1 MDTPKV
7 LRGIELR
14 YVLALTLADQGPMTI
29 RDLIDELSRAR
40 FGVNG
45 RPSKTVS
52 DSLRWEVA
60 LGRVER
66 RDRNLYGPGFIPR
79 STDQRIR
86 SRVADLREEAL
97 PSDRTDDWDAIF
109 GEVRGA

>member
-1 MDTPKV
+1 MDTSKV

-14 YVLALTLADQGPMTI
+14 YVLTLIVTDSGPLTVP
-29 RDLIDELSRAR
+29 DLVDELGRQGFS
-40 FGVNG
+40 VNG

-86 SRVADLREEAL
+86 TRVAALRED
-97 PSDRTDDWDAIF
+97 PSPSDDWDAIF